1 MPSHHAARLRLLALW
16 VAVFAHAAA
25 VAAVVNHSI
34 NLLQPGVQA
43 DFKSGLFAAW
53 LGLST
58 IPALMLL
65 PLIGPLAGSRWS
77 RGVLVIGAAV
87 ALAVIGFGAS
97 DRETAWLSCAG
108 VLALEA
114 SFAAAAVIA
123 LAPAIAGVTRLRLPT
138 VVVLL
143 TFAAFGGLVCGYWVA
158 IDRAGSAVSF
168 ALLGAA
174 VALIA
179 AIGAGF
185 EPAEPLSL
193 REGLVRPFLAGT
205 RDTMRQP
212 RAGSALVGLVLWS
225 FVAMACVIGAIRL
238 SAADTAPE
246 ADATA
251 RDSTLRFA
259 AALLG
264 GIILAAINRH
274 AFRHAWLIP
283 FAGIAALAC
292 ALWLRFGE
300 SWAGPLV
307 GLGLCLGATFTP
319 LLSWYL
325 SWSTPKHHGVA
336 AGLVV
341 GAWCVASLGLA
352 GLLVSLPPGAGSWDA
367 LLTVLVVVSALAA
380 GGAIIAFFRP
390 ALEGTA
396 EAIIWPA
403 YRIRATGP
411 GLERLPT
418 HGPCLVI
425 GNHAAWFDP
434 LFVAK
439 VLPAPSTPMM
449 TSRFYDLPVLSWLM
463 RKIVK
468 AIRVPESTV
477 RRDAPELREAV
488 AALDRGES
496 IILFPEGY
504 LRRKQEVP
512 LRRFGRGVWQILHD
526 RPSTPVYA
534 CWIDGNWGS
543 YFSYKGGPPTKN
555 KKFDFWRPI
564 RIGFIGPFT
573 VDPAT
578 LADHMATRTFL
589 MGEVNRAREPLG
601 LEPLPLAALSE
612 GDKE

>member
-1 MPSHHAARLRLLALW
+1 MPSHDAARLRLLALW
-16 VAVFAHAAA
+16 VAVFAHGAA
-25 VAAVVNHSI
+25 VAAVVTFAI
-34 NLLQPGVQA
+34 NLLQPGAQA
-43 DFKSGLFAAW
+43 GFKSGLFAAW
-53 LGLST
+53 LGLSA
-58 IPALMLL
+58 IPALILL

-77 RGVLVIGAAV
+77 RAVLVTGAAV
-87 ALAVIGFGAS
+87 ALVIIALGES
-97 DRETAWLSCAG
+97 DPATAWPSCAG

-114 SFAAAAVIA
+114 AFAAAAVLA
-123 LAPAIAGVTRLRLPT
+123 LAPGIASGTRVRLTT
-138 VVVLL
+138 VLVLL
-143 TFAAFGGLVCGYWVA
+143 AFAALGGLAFGYWAA
-158 IDRAGSAVSF
+158 IDRPGSAVSL

-174 VALIA
+174 AALI
-179 AIGAGF
+179 GAVGARF

-205 RDTMRQP
+205 RDTIRQP
-212 RAGSALVGLVLWS
+212 RARSALVGLVLWF
-225 FVAMACVIGAIRL
+225 FVAMTCVVGVIRL
-238 SAADTAPE
+238 SAAETGPE

-251 RDSTLRFA
+251 RDWTLRFGA
-259 AALLG
+259 AVLLG
-264 GIILAAINRH
+264 LLLAAINRH
-274 AFRHAWLIP
+274 AFRHAWLVP
-283 FAGIAALAC
+283 YAAVAALVC

-300 SWAGPLV
+300 SWQGPLV
-307 GLGLCLGATFTP
+307 GLGLCLGATLTP
-319 LLSWYL
+319 HLNCYL
-325 SWSTPKHHGVA
+325 TWTTPRHHGVA
-336 AGLVV
+336 AALVV

-352 GLLVSLPPGAGSWDA
+352 GVLVALPPGAASRDA

-380 GGAIIAFFRP
+380 VGAVFAFFRP

-418 HGPCLVI
+418 RGPCLII

-449 TSRFYDLPVLSWLM
+449 TSRFYDLPILSWLM

-468 AIRVPESTV
+468 TIRVPEGTV

-496 IILFPEGY
+496 IVLFPEGY
-504 LRRKQEVP
+504 LRRKEEVP
-512 LRRFGRGVWQILHD
+512 LRRFGRGVWQILRD

-534 CWIDGNWGS
+534 CWIDGNWGT

-578 LADHMATRTFL
+578 LADHMATRAFL

-601 LEPLPLAALSE
+601 LELLPLPALSE